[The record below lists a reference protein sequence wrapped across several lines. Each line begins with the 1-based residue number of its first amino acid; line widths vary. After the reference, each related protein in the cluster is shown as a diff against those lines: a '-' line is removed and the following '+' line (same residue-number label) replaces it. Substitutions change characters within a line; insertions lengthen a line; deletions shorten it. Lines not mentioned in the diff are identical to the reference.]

1 MLKKRKFREIRES
14 EKFNE
19 NFPLVFTICTI
30 LLKVN
35 RVMRNLRLS
44 SSLKKERHP
53 GMFLVKSLKKV
64 K

>member
-19 NFPLVFTICTI
+19 NFPLVFTISTI
-30 LLKVN
+30 LFNVN

-44 SSLKKERHP
+44 SSLKKNVTQACFGKKLE
-53 GMFLVKSLKKV
+53 KS
-64 K
+64 